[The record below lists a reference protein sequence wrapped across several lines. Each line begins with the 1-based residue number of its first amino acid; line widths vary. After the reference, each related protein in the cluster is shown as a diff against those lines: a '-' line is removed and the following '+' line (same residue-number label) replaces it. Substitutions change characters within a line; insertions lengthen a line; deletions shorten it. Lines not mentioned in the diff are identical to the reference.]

1 LRIRDWLD
9 QAAAA
14 MNGKTEAW
22 RRRWLEI
29 HQQELADLR
38 HLRPDW
44 ANRVEAAAI
53 APDVQE
59 AAE

>member
-1 LRIRDWLD
+1 LD